1 MSFRECAHDELR
13 KNRNDLIFI
22 KDNLLIP
29 EDIDRGP
36 TEDMININDIIIPP
50 WVRVCEIPTNVEGVS
65 DQRKEF
71 IDVIDECTKLI
82 DATYA
87 MIKPNDSIPV
97 SNNAIFYDDMR
108 IYMDYLQKTYAL
120 LERAGSL
127 IPVNFNMYLIRV
139 VAYANVI
146 AGRAEPVITQLITLF
161 ENDTV
166 LSTLIRS
173 EDVVTGLYND
183 MREWKTVYEDAFRD
197 GVYCVDYDT
206 SLSLL
211 ASKAAE
217 LLSRANTVILKIS
230 TGSYNYDDLKEAIMD
245 VQSSLHKVTSANY
258 HLERSKAPLIC
269 FTGSSSYESDDY
281 IPSLP
286 YDYVHQ
292 RYYIEIEDKTNNV
305 VDETPHILEHS
316 HRMIGDY
323 IF

>member
-22 KDNLLIP
+22 KDNLFIP

-71 IDVIDECTKLI
+71 VDVLDHCVKLI
-82 DATYA
+82 EATYSI
-87 MIKPNDSIPV
+87 IKADGSFRF
-97 SNNAIFYDDMR
+97 STNAI
-108 IYMDYLQKTYAL
+108 DYSAMKLYNEYLGKTYEL

-139 VAYANVI
+139 AAYAGVLAGSVEPLMTQI
-146 AGRAEPVITQLITLF
+146 ASMANDPVIK
-161 ENDTV
+161 
-166 LSTLIRS
+166 TLISS
-173 EDVVTGLYND
+173 EDFIYELFTD
-183 MREWKTVYEDAFRD
+183 IDEWKTQFDSIFEN
-197 GVYCVDYDT
+197 GVYCGDFD
-206 SLSLL
+206 SELSPL
-211 ASKAAE
+211 AVNAAE
-217 LLSRANTVILKIS
+217 ILSRANTAIIKIS
-230 TGSYNYDDLKEAIMD
+230 SGSYTFKDIMD
-245 VQSSLHKVTSANY
+245 ALLKVQGELHRVMTADY
-258 HLERSKAPLIC
+258 HLERSKAPLKSFNKTSI
-269 FTGSSSYESDDY
+269 EEEKY
-281 IPSLP
+281 IPKLP

-292 RYYIEIEDKTNNV
+292 RYYIEIEDSADEV
-305 VDETPHILEHS
+305 VDETPHMFEHD